1 MPPAPPGGP
10 SPCSSP
16 SRLDSFRYSAPEL
29 IPIIFAAILAGAVYG
44 YRSPISDTTILS
56 SAGAGCNHID
66 HVSTQ
71 LPYATLAA
79 GCCFVGFFPVAGFTA
94 NALLTLAVAV
104 ALLLL
109 STAAP

>member
-1 MPPAPPGGP
+1 MYK
-10 SPCSSP
+10 
-16 SRLDSFRYSAPEL
+16 RQ
-29 IPIIFAAILAGAVYG
+29 
-44 YRSPISDTTILS
+44 ILS

-79 GCCFVGFFPVAGFTA
+79 GCCFVGFLVAGFTA

-109 STAAP
+109 SLLFLHRRTMKKERAEAEAAGR